1 MKIFKNITD
10 LIGNTPLLEL
20 ETPDSDPDIK
30 ASIYGKIEEFN
41 PSGSSKAR
49 VALEM
54 INDAEQKGL
63 LKKGSVIIE
72 PTSGNTGIGLAMVA
86 AVRGYRMIIVMPD
99 SMSIER
105 RNLMAA
111 YGAEVVLTKGSEG
124 MTGAI
129 KKAEELSKSIEGSF
143 IPAQFDNSSNP
154 IAHEKTTGPEIW
166 NDTDGKVDIF
176 VAGAGTGG
184 TISGTG
190 KYLKSK
196 NPSIYICA
204 VEPKGSPVLSEGHAG
219 PHKLQGIGAGFIPTI
234 LDTEIYD
241 EVIAV
246 SDEDAYETGRKLS
259 RRSGLLSGI
268 SGGAAVF
275 AAIQLAKRP
284 ENAGK
289 NIVVLIPDSGE
300 RYLST
305 PDYLI

>member
-1 MKIFKNITD
+1 MKIYKNITD

-20 ETPDSDPDIK
+20 ETPDSDPEIK
-30 ASIYGKIEEFN
+30 ANIYGKIEEFN

-111 YGAEVVLTKGSEG
+111 YGAEVVLTKGADG

-129 KKAEELSKSIEGSF
+129 KKAEELSKNIEGSF
-143 IPAQFDNSSNP
+143 IPSQFDNPSNP
-154 IAHEKTTGPEIW
+154 AAHEKTTGPEIW

-196 NPSIYICA
+196 NPSVYICA

-219 PHKLQGIGAGFIPTI
+219 SHKLQGIGAGFIPEI
-234 LDTEIYD
+234 LDTDIYD

-246 SDEDAYETGRKLS
+246 SDEDAYATGRELS

-275 AAIQLAKRP
+275 AAKQLAKRP

>member
-1 MKIFKNITD
+1 MKIYKTITD

-20 ETPDSDPDIK
+20 ETPESDQDIK
-30 ASIYGKIEEFN
+30 ANIYGKLEEFN

-54 INDAEQKGL
+54 INDAEQKGA

-111 YGAEVVLTKGSEG
+111 YGAEVVLTNGADG

-129 KKAEELSKSIEGSF
+129 KKAEELAKNIEGSF
-143 IPAQFDNSSNP
+143 IPSQFDNPANP
-154 IAHEKTTGPEIW
+154 IAHEKSTGPEIW
-166 NDTDGKVDIF
+166 NDMDGKVDIF

-184 TISGTG
+184 TVSGTG

-196 NPSIYICA
+196 NPAVYICA
-204 VEPKGSPVLSEGHAG
+204 VEPEGSPVLSEGHAG
-219 PHKLQGIGAGFIPTI
+219 PHKLQGIGAGFIPKI
-234 LDTEIYD
+234 LDTDIYD

-246 SDEDAYETGRKLS
+246 SDEDAYETGRSLS
-259 RRSGLLSGI
+259 RKFGLLSGI

-275 AAIQLAKRP
+275 AARQLAKRP

-305 PDYLI
+305 PDYLV